1 MSQENVEVVRR
12 MFERWNAGDGA
23 GWLRSLHADA
33 EWISEPFAAS
43 MMCLRERPVSFF
55 PRGPVGQ

>member
-23 GWLRSLHADA
+23 DWLRSWHADA
-33 EWISEPFAAS
+33 EWISEPFAAKR
-43 MMCLRERPVSFF
+43 LF
-55 PRGPVGQ
+55 PGRTTRSTTRR